1 MAPAT
6 LSRVAFATLIATA
19 VARGDLVEIGDDDRI
34 AGSVTSI
41 NQDGQ
46 VTLKSE
52 LSEQPLLIRPERI
65 SRVVFQSDAE
75 PPAGSPDQQL
85 ELDNGDR
92 VPCRVLSMDDEAV
105 RITTWFA
112 GELRVPRAHV
122 AALHFGVTDPAM
134 IFGGEQV
141 LDGWSK
147 SEAWSIT
154 EEGMFVSGGV
164 GRTARKVD
172 DLPAR
177 FIVRFRYEWKGNPNL
192 RFYFAD
198 SLMDQGTADR
208 YFLTINSAGMEL
220 KRQSTSGRINH
231 SLAQDHRRPKEISAD
246 GMDIEIR
253 VDREERMLHLLI
265 NGDLVDRFIDP
276 VKSVPKGNGLMI
288 ESSASGSSANFVS
301 GLEVLEWTDKPQNR
315 RSKNTGDPD
324 KDTVLDR
331 QGEHFSGIA
340 EAITGPASK
349 PEIVFRHPHAAEPL
363 KVPLDQAAAL
373 YFRDTERAG
382 GDKPQPLTLALTDD
396 GSLTP
401 ESCRVDD
408 RSAVCAH
415 PLLGELKINRRAIRS
430 LSRNKPKTP
439 ES

>member
-6 LSRVAFATLIATA
+6 LSRLAFATLIATA
-19 VARGDLVEIGDDDRI
+19 VARADLVQIGDDHRI
-34 AGSVTSI
+34 AGTI
-41 NQDGQ
+41 TAIDKDGR

-52 LSEQPLLIRPERI
+52 LSGQPLLIRPGPI
-65 SRVVFQSDAE
+65 TRVVFESDAD
-75 PPAGSPDQQL
+75 PPTDSPDQQI

-92 VPCRVLSMDDEAV
+92 MPCRVLSMDDETV
-105 RITTWFA
+105 RISTWFA

-122 AALHFGVTDPAM
+122 TALHFGVTDPAL
-134 IFGGEQV
+134 IFGGKQV
-141 LDGWSK
+141 LDGWTK

-164 GRTARKVD
+164 GRTAHKLK

-177 FIVRFRYEWKGNPNL
+177 FIVRFRYEWKGSPNL

-198 SLMDQGTADR
+198 NLLDQGTADR

-220 KRQSTSGRINH
+220 KRQSTSGRTNH
-231 SLAQDHRRPKEISAD
+231 SLAVDHRRPKEISAD

-253 VDREERMLHLLI
+253 VDRKERVLQLLI
-265 NGDLVDRFIDP
+265 NGDMIDRFIDP
-276 VKSVPKGNGLMI
+276 VDRVPKGNGLMI
-288 ESSASGSSANFVS
+288 ESSASGNSANFVK
-301 GLEVLEWTDKPQNR
+301 GLEVLEWTDSPENR

-331 QGEHFSGIA
+331 QGEHFSGTA
-340 EAITGPASK
+340 QAISGPASK

-373 YFRDTERAG
+373 FFRQTGGAAG
-382 GDKPQPLTLALTDD
+382 DQPAPLVLTLADNGL
-396 GSLTP
+396 LAL
-401 ESCRVDD
+401 ESCTVDD
-408 RSAVCAH
+408 QTVLCKH
-415 PLLGELKINRRAIRS
+415 PLLGEMKIDRRAIRG
-430 LSRNKPKTP
+430 LSRNQPKTP